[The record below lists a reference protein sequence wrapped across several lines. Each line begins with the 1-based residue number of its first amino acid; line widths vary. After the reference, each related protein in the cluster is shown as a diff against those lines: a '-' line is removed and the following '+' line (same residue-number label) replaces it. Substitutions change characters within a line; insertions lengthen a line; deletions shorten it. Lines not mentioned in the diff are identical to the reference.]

1 MVATQICLT
10 LGHKVEGV
18 HAPPHPLRSYTG
30 SQRETGSRMDK
41 RSWGCNQ
48 RSGGCQGISDQASL
62 GRRHPHMERICGVW
76 RAKGR
81 SEGTLRLTRGDS
93 TSKERKRS
101 WPESEEGNQASK
113 NPRSVSGRWSPAV
126 QMQRK
131 GHECLRTE
139 TLQLV
144 TGASWEQSGGNNGQ
158 K

>member
-1 MVATQICLT
+1 MATQVCLT

-18 HAPPHPLRSYTG
+18 HAPTHPLRIYIG
-30 SQRETGSRMDK
+30 NKWETGSRMEE
-41 RSWGCNQ
+41 RTWGCNQ

-62 GRRHPHMERICGVW
+62 GKSHPHMERIRGVW
-76 RAKGR
+76 RAKVR
-81 SEGTLRLTRGDS
+81 SEGTLRLTRCDS
-93 TSKERKRS
+93 TSKDRKQS

-113 NPRSVSGRWSPAV
+113 NPRSVSGRWSPVV
-126 QMQRK
+126 QTQHK